1 MVLEPLN
8 PAFVSPV
15 KFQLADSC
23 GLPPLTLDPKMAVR
37 ISQSGTLSSLSLTP
51 LIDIVFLL
59 LIFFLVATRF
69 AEEDRELD
77 VELPTASEAQP
88 LTVKPKEVFVNVD
101 QEGSYY
107 VGGHMLDADGVEAVL
122 QQAVV
127 NNPASQS
134 VIIRADRTVEF
145 QAVVTV
151 MNLCNKVGVA
161 DYKLSTANKV
171 E

>member
-1 MVLEPLN
+1 
-8 PAFVSPV
+8 
-15 KFQLADSC
+15 
-23 GLPPLTLDPKMAVR
+23 MAVR
-37 ISQSGTLSSLSLTP
+37 IRPSGTLSSLSLTP

-107 VGGHMLDADGVEAVL
+107 VGGHMLDADGVDINVSCNFL
-122 QQAVV
+122 KQAMKIRCVCILSRLFNRVV
-127 NNPASQS
+127 FVTNFQLFAKTTHFRVN
-134 VIIRADRTVEF
+134 RTE
-145 QAVVTV
+145 
-151 MNLCNKVGVA
+151 GI
-161 DYKLSTANKV
+161 
-171 E
+171 